1 MDTWLKGVS
10 EPHAGKNTTRD
21 WAMLELGAIAALVLG
36 VISSVVIVVDMLR

>member
-1 MDTWLKGVS
+1 MDTLLKGVRD
-10 EPHAGKNTTRD
+10 PDAGQNTTRD